1 MIGDSNRWLLVAG
14 EKEQREKE
22 TRFPVKS
29 SILNQSSIALLV
41 LCLSGDWIE

>member
-29 SILNQSSIALLV
+29 SILNQSLTAFSGLG
-41 LCLSGDWIE
+41 LSDDLIE